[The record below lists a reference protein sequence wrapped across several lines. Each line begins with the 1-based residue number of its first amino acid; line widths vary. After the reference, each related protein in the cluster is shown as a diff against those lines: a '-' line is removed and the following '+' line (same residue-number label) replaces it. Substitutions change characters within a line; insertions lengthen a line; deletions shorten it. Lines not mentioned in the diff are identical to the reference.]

1 MRKFLLL
8 LLGLLLIIILTYFC
22 FMGKALGI
30 KDDLISKTQALYIDK
45 GLTDINVA
53 VKGVTTQTSS
63 LVI

>member
-1 MRKFLLL
+1 
-8 LLGLLLIIILTYFC
+8 
-22 FMGKALGI
+22 MGKALGI